1 MGIHTHTLHTH
12 HTHIHMVTSRLF
24 QDFDHEKF
32 EFGEKFEDGEDQES
46 KDIQVVFYQ
55 PYHYYL

>member
-1 MGIHTHTLHTH
+1 
-12 HTHIHMVTSRLF
+12 MVTSPFF

-32 EFGEKFEDGEDQES
+32 EFGKKFEDGEDQVS
-46 KDIQVVFYQ
+46 KDIPVRFYK